1 MSNSSPHPKFDA
13 LIHAQHRLQLCAL
26 LADVDAVDFPT
37 AREALGISES
47 ALSKH
52 VKRLNEENYLEVK
65 KRPHGIRTRTWLS
78 LTSQGRQA
86 YQSHLAEL
94 RRIVGADQGT

>member
-1 MSNSSPHPKFDA
+1 MSNSLPHPKFNA
-13 LIHAQHRLQLCAL
+13 VIHAQHRLQLCAL

-52 VKRLNEENYLEVK
+52 VKRLNEESNLEVK

-78 LTSQGRQA
+78 LTKNGKEA
-86 YQSHLAEL
+86 YQRHLAEL
-94 RRIVGADQGT
+94 RRIVGAE